1 MNIATVL
8 KSQWDRIA
16 AVGCVVVGLVLLIH
30 GYRGIANSPY
40 VAEQLAYLI
49 SEGLGGMFALGVGA
63 TLYVSADLHDEWR
76 KLERIEEAILRLDP
90 TYTGSGDLDAKFEAM
105 VAPVAQE
112 RARRR
117 GNAAVASS
125 GAGAHVALRSSG
137 ARAAAMPRE
146 MLDSMR
152 VTAAAAALALLGLV
166 LTWWRAAEASEVSP
180 AFTATAVAALVLAI
194 SGTLLVLS
202 TVGNRRRLMRRRM
215 ILLQAFLVREAHQ
228 PAQAA
233 TSAVRMPERLLVIAD
248 GRFAHAPGCAM
259 LGNESTRAVASDA
272 LPDGILPC
280 ALCTPAGL

>member
-1 MNIATVL
+1 MNLATVL

-16 AVGCVVVGLVLLIH
+16 AVACVVLGLVLLAH
-30 GYRGIANSPY
+30 GYHGIANSPY

-90 TYTGSGDLDAKFEAM
+90 NYTGSDLDARFEAM

-117 GNAAVASS
+117 GNSSPANAA
-125 GAGAHVALRSSG
+125 AGAHVATRN
-137 ARAAAMPRE
+137 AQVAAMPRE
-146 MLDSMR
+146 MLDSLR
-152 VTAAAAALALLGLV
+152 VGAVAGALALLGLI
-166 LTWWRAAEASEVSP
+166 LSWWKAAEASTAAP
-180 AFTATAVAALVLAI
+180 AFTATAIAALVLSIA
-194 SGTLLVLS
+194 GLVAVLG

-215 ILLQAFLVREAHQ
+215 TLLQAFVMRGG
-228 PAQAA
+228 PQAA
-233 TSAVRMPERLLVIAD
+233 VAVASELRMPERLLVIPD
-248 GRFAHAPGCAM
+248 GRFAHAAGCTM
-259 LGNESTRAVASDA
+259 LGSEPTRAVASDA
-272 LPDGILPC
+272 LPEGILPC

>member
-1 MNIATVL
+1 MNVATVL

-16 AVGCVVVGLVLLIH
+16 AVGCVVLGLVLLIH

-76 KLERIEEAILRLDP
+76 KLDRIEEAILRLDP
-90 TYTGSGDLDAKFEAM
+90 QYTGATDLDARFEAM

-117 GNAAVASS
+117 GNAAAANS
-125 GAGAHVALRSSG
+125 GAHVALRSTG
-137 ARAAAMPRE
+137 VRVAAMPRE

-152 VTAAAAALALLGLV
+152 VTAVAAALALLGLV
-166 LTWWRAAEASEVSP
+166 LTWWRAAEAAEVSP
-180 AFTATAVAALVLAI
+180 AFTATAVATLVFAI
-194 SGTLLVLS
+194 AGIVMVLS
-202 TVGNRRRLMRRRM
+202 TVGNRRRLMRRRTV
-215 ILLQAFLVREAHQ
+215 LLQAFLLRGG
-228 PAQAA
+228 PAVAA
-233 TSAVRMPERLLVIAD
+233 VAEELRMPERLLVIPD
-248 GRFAHAPGCAM
+248 GRFAHAPGCTM
-259 LGNESTRAVASDA
+259 LGSEPTRTVTSDA
-272 LPDGILPC
+272 LPEGIVPC